1 MENGSDAVKIL
12 QFGTGRFLRGF
23 FDPIVPQEKSITVVQ
38 SRPNSNGAR
47 LINSHPQGY
56 HVWTRGIQSGQVID
70 THQFV
75 RSIDRAL
82 DANTEWDQLLTVALN
97 PELNLIIS
105 NTTAAGLELHPQ
117 DRTDRLPEVCPKSFP
132 AKIACLL
139 WKRFKAGLPGIT
151 LLPLEL
157 VDQNGTQLKELVAE
171 QASIWTETREPRF
184 QEYLETDHRWLNNLV
199 DRIVVNPS
207 EPPPWD
213 QEDPLAVVGEPFRML
228 AIEDDKRDR
237 SVIPPNPMVIWTDD
251 LAPFFLRKV
260 RILNGLHTAMVAKF
274 HPIGIETV
282 LQCVQQS
289 ESRQWLDELLHQ
301 EILPALAYQGLDE
314 TAFANE
320 VMERFEN
327 PFFEHRLADIANGH
341 ETKLQVRI
349 QPTAEDYRKAF
360 PQEPVKLNEVLQQR
374 LPV

>member
-1 MENGSDAVKIL
+1 MKIL

-23 FDPIVPQEKSITVVQ
+23 FDPIIPQEKSITVVQ
-38 SRPNSNGAR
+38 SRPNSNGAE
-47 LINSHPQGY
+47 LINSHTQGY

-75 RSIDRAL
+75 CSIDRAL
-82 DANTEWDQLLTVALN
+82 DANTDWDQLLTVALN
-97 PELNLIIS
+97 PELNLIVS
-105 NTTAAGLELHPQ
+105 NTTAAGLELDQQ
-117 DRTDRLPEVCPKSFP
+117 DRTDRIPEFCPKSFP
-132 AKIACLL
+132 AKIASLL
-139 WKRFKAGLPGIT
+139 WQRFKAGLPGIT

-157 VDQNGTQLKELVAE
+157 VDQNGTHLKELVSE
-171 QASIWTETREPRF
+171 QALIWTETRERRF

-207 EPPPWD
+207 EPPPWG

-228 AIEDDKRDR
+228 AIEDDKKDR
-237 SVIPPNPMVIWTDD
+237 SVIPSNPMVIWTDD

-274 HPIGIETV
+274 YPTGIETV

-289 ESRQWLDELLHQ
+289 ESRQWLDELLHK
-301 EILPALAYQGLDE
+301 EILPALAHQGLDE

-341 ETKLQVRI
+341 KTKLQVRI
-349 QPTAEDYRKAF
+349 QPTAEEFRQAF
-360 PQEPVKLNEVLQQR
+360 QKEPVKLNEVLQQR
-374 LPV
+374 LPE